1 MKINSKSRFSLKDL
15 LRRWLWTGQL
25 RQKDCTHRAQVLIQ
39 ETDLYECRDCLASG
53 DAWFHL
59 RLCMACGYVGCCENS
74 KNKHA
79 LTHFEHSTHP
89 IVRSIEPDEDWM
101 WCYADEAF
109 LSPE

>member
-1 MKINSKSRFSLKDL
+1 MNKQASSRFNLKDL

-25 RQKDCTHRAQVLIQ
+25 SEKACTHRDQILVFKT
-39 ETDLYECRDCLASG
+39 ELYECPDCVLSG
-53 DAWFHL
+53 DSWFHL

-79 LTHFEHSTHP
+79 LAHFKQSSHP
-89 IVRSIEPDEDWM
+89 IVRSIEPAEDWM